1 MPCCR
6 CVEDVHVVLWACL
19 LCMSCTFGG
28 YGRSWDLGRQL
39 SNLAALAFTGFELCI
54 SN

>member
-19 LCMSCTFGG
+19 LCGCCARVGCV
-28 YGRSWDLGRQL
+28 RSWDLGRRL
-39 SNLAALAFTGFELCI
+39 SNLVALALTAFE
-54 SN
+54 